1 MKSTSD
7 SGISGQESLNW
18 FAAWWRAWTTFW
30 FTPSNPLLLGVLR
43 ILVGALLAWSNF
55 VWLLDQEGFFGLSGW
70 QSSGNVWR
78 LNDQPWHWSWYF
90 PAQTLLATKSLTF
103 VSLFAA
109 MSLSVGFVTR
119 PAACIALAGYVS
131 AVNRAPLNTF
141 GFDDVLGIMLVPL
154 IIGTAGARLS
164 VDSIFQKKQSVPN
177 TETTIALRLIQVH
190 LCILYFFSGCGKLL
204 GASWWEGT
212 ALWGAVANIQYRTI
226 DLTFLAWYP
235 LLINALTLG
244 TLFWEVS
251 YAALIWP
258 RLTRPLVLAMAVFV
272 HLGIGLTMGMMEFGL
287 AMLIANMAFL
297 PPHLNM
303 SQTPPDSKLATGRN
317 T

>member
-1 MKSTSD
+1 MRTGCSD
-7 SGISGQESLNW
+7 TTCDQGILNW
-18 FAAWWRAWTTFW
+18 FTSWWTAWTAFW
-30 FTPSNPLLLGVLR
+30 FTPSSPVLLGVLR
-43 ILVGALLAWSNF
+43 ILVGSLLAWSNF
-55 VWLLDQEGFFGLSGW
+55 VWLLDQEGFFSPSGW
-70 QSSGNVWR
+70 QSTGNVWR

-90 PAQTLLATKSLTF
+90 LTQTTTAIQLLAL
-103 VSLFAA
+103 VSLLAA
-109 MSLSVGFVTR
+109 LLLTVGCATR
-119 PAACIALAGYVS
+119 PAACVALAGYVS

-141 GFDDVLGIMLVPL
+141 GFDDVVGIMLVPL
-154 IIGTAGARLS
+154 IIGTAGACLS
-164 VDSIFQKKQSVPN
+164 VDSVFRKKQPSPN

-212 ALWGAVANIQYRTI
+212 ALWGAVANVQYRTI
-226 DLTFLAWYP
+226 DLTFLAWHP

-258 RLTRPLVLAMAVFV
+258 RLTRPLVLLMAVFV
-272 HLGIGLTMGMMEFGL
+272 HVGIGLTMGMMEFGL

-297 PPHLNM
+297 SPDLNIFRTHTD
-303 SQTPPDSKLATGRN
+303 QKLATGQHS
-317 T
+317 

>member
-1 MKSTSD
+1 MKTKFGD
-7 SGISGQESLNW
+7 FFSGRGSLNW
-18 FAAWWRAWTTFW
+18 FASWWTAWTAFW
-30 FTPSNPLLLGVLR
+30 FTPSNPFLLSVLR
-43 ILVGALLAWSNF
+43 IFVGSLLAWSNF

-70 QSSGNVWR
+70 QSAGNVWR

-90 PAQTLLATKSLTF
+90 PAQTLLATKSLTG
-103 VSLFAA
+103 VRLLASL
-109 MSLSVGFVTR
+109 SLSVGLLTR
-119 PAACIALAGYVS
+119 PAACIAFAGYVS

-164 VDSIFQKKQSVPN
+164 VDSIFRKKQSVPN

-226 DLTFLAWYP
+226 DLTFLAWHP

-251 YAALIWP
+251 YSALIWP
-258 RLTRPLVLAMAVFV
+258 RLTRPLVLAMAAFV
-272 HLGIGLTMGMMEFGL
+272 HLGIGLTMGMMEFGI

-297 PPHLNM
+297 PLDLDTL
-303 SQTPPDSKLATGRN
+303 QTHTD
-317 T
+317 

>member
-1 MKSTSD
+1 MKPEYGD
-7 SGISGQESLNW
+7 FFSGRGSLNW
-18 FAAWWRAWTTFW
+18 FASWWTAWTAFW
-30 FTPSNPLLLGVLR
+30 FTPSNPFLLSVLR
-43 ILVGALLAWSNF
+43 IFVGSLLAWSNF

-70 QSSGNVWR
+70 QSAGNVWR

-90 PAQTLLATKSLTF
+90 PAQTLLATKSLTA
-103 VSLFAA
+103 VSLLASI
-109 MSLSVGFVTR
+109 SLSVGLLTR
-119 PAACIALAGYVS
+119 PAACIAFAGYVS

-164 VDSIFQKKQSVPN
+164 VDSIVWKKQSVPN

-212 ALWGAVANIQYRTI
+212 AIWGAVANIQYRTI
-226 DLTFLAWYP
+226 DLTFLAWHP

-251 YAALIWP
+251 YSALIWP

-272 HLGIGLTMGMMEFGL
+272 HLGIGLTMGMMEFGI

-297 PPHLNM
+297 PLDPDTL
-303 SQTPPDSKLATGRN
+303 QTHTD
-317 T
+317 

>member
-1 MKSTSD
+1 MKPKFGD
-7 SGISGQESLNW
+7 FFSGRGSLNW
-18 FAAWWRAWTTFW
+18 FASWWTAWTAFW
-30 FTPSNPLLLGVLR
+30 FTPSNPFLLSVLR
-43 ILVGALLAWSNF
+43 IFVGSLLAWSNF

-70 QSSGNVWR
+70 QSAGNVWR

-90 PAQTLLATKSLTF
+90 PAQTLLATKSLTA
-103 VSLFAA
+103 VSLLASI
-109 MSLSVGFVTR
+109 SLSVGLLTR
-119 PAACIALAGYVS
+119 PAACIAFAGYVS

-164 VDSIFQKKQSVPN
+164 VDSIFRKKQSVPN

-226 DLTFLAWYP
+226 DLTFLAWHP

-251 YAALIWP
+251 YSALIWP
-258 RLTRPLVLAMAVFV
+258 RLTRPLVLAMAAFV
-272 HLGIGLTMGMMEFGL
+272 HLGIGLTMGMMEFGI

-297 PPHLNM
+297 PLDLDTL
-303 SQTPPDSKLATGRN
+303 QTHTD
-317 T
+317 

>member
-1 MKSTSD
+1 MKPEYGEFF
-7 SGISGQESLNW
+7 SGRGSLNW
-18 FAAWWRAWTTFW
+18 FASWWTAWTAFW
-30 FTPSNPLLLGVLR
+30 FTPSNPFLLSVLR
-43 ILVGALLAWSNF
+43 IFVGSLLAWSNF
-55 VWLLDQEGFFGLSGW
+55 VWLLDQEGFFGLNGW
-70 QSSGNVWR
+70 QSAGNVWR

-90 PAQTLLATKSLTF
+90 PAQTLLATKSLTA
-103 VSLFAA
+103 VSLLASI
-109 MSLSVGFVTR
+109 SLSVGLLTR
-119 PAACIALAGYVS
+119 PAACIAFAGYVS

-164 VDSIFQKKQSVPN
+164 VDSIFWKKQSVPN

-226 DLTFLAWYP
+226 DLTFLAWHP

-244 TLFWEVS
+244 TLFWEIS
-251 YAALIWP
+251 YSALIWP

-272 HLGIGLTMGMMEFGL
+272 HLGIGLTMGMMEFGI

-297 PPHLNM
+297 PLDLDTL
-303 SQTPPDSKLATGRN
+303 QTHTD
-317 T
+317 

>member
-1 MKSTSD
+1 MKTKFGD
-7 SGISGQESLNW
+7 FFSGRGSLNW
-18 FAAWWRAWTTFW
+18 FASWWTAWTAFW
-30 FTPSNPLLLGVLR
+30 FTPSNPFLLSVLR
-43 ILVGALLAWSNF
+43 IFVGSLLAWSNF

-70 QSSGNVWR
+70 QSAGNVWR

-90 PAQTLLATKSLTF
+90 PAQTLLATKSLTA
-103 VSLFAA
+103 VSLLASI
-109 MSLSVGFVTR
+109 SLSVGLLTR
-119 PAACIALAGYVS
+119 PAACIAFAGYVS

-164 VDSIFQKKQSVPN
+164 VDSIFRKKQSVPN

-226 DLTFLAWYP
+226 DLTFLAWHP

-251 YAALIWP
+251 YSALIWP
-258 RLTRPLVLAMAVFV
+258 RLTRPLVLAMAAFV
-272 HLGIGLTMGMMEFGL
+272 HLGIGLTMGMMEFGI

-297 PPHLNM
+297 PLDLDTLQSH
-303 SQTPPDSKLATGRN
+303 TD
-317 T
+317 

>member
-1 MKSTSD
+1 MKPKFGD
-7 SGISGQESLNW
+7 FFSGRGSLNW
-18 FAAWWRAWTTFW
+18 FASWWTAWTAFW
-30 FTPSNPLLLGVLR
+30 FTPSNPFLLSVLR
-43 ILVGALLAWSNF
+43 IFIGSLLAWSNF

-70 QSSGNVWR
+70 QSAGNVWR

-90 PAQTLLATKSLTF
+90 PAQTLLATKSLTA
-103 VSLFAA
+103 VSLLASI
-109 MSLSVGFVTR
+109 SLSVGLLTR
-119 PAACIALAGYVS
+119 PAACIAFAGYVS

-164 VDSIFQKKQSVPN
+164 VDSIFRKKQSVPN

-226 DLTFLAWYP
+226 DLTFLAWHP

-251 YAALIWP
+251 YSALIWP
-258 RLTRPLVLAMAVFV
+258 RLTRPLVLAMAAFV
-272 HLGIGLTMGMMEFGL
+272 HLGIGLTMGMMEFGI
-287 AMLIANMAFL
+287 AMLVANMAFL
-297 PPHLNM
+297 PLDLDTLQSH
-303 SQTPPDSKLATGRN
+303 TD
-317 T
+317 

>member
-1 MKSTSD
+1 MAEEGIPMKPEYGENF
-7 SGISGQESLNW
+7 SGRESLNW
-18 FAAWWRAWTTFW
+18 FASWWTAWTAFW
-30 FTPSNPLLLGVLR
+30 FTPSNPFLLSVLR
-43 ILVGALLAWSNF
+43 IFVGSLLAWSNF

-70 QSSGNVWR
+70 QSAGNVWR

-90 PAQTLLATKSLTF
+90 PAQTLLATKSLTA
-103 VSLFAA
+103 VSLFASI
-109 MSLSVGFVTR
+109 SLSVGFLTR
-119 PAACIALAGYVS
+119 PTACIALAGYVS

-164 VDSIFQKKQSVPN
+164 VDSIFWKKQSAPN

-226 DLTFLAWYP
+226 DLTFLAWHP

-272 HLGIGLTMGMMEFGL
+272 HLGIGLTMGMMEFGI

-297 PPHLNM
+297 PPQLDTP
-303 SQTPPDSKLATGRN
+303 QTHTD
-317 T
+317 

>member
-1 MKSTSD
+1 MKPKFGD
-7 SGISGQESLNW
+7 FFSGRGSLNW
-18 FAAWWRAWTTFW
+18 FASWWTAWTAFW
-30 FTPSNPLLLGVLR
+30 FTPSNPFLLSVLR
-43 ILVGALLAWSNF
+43 IFVGSLLAWSNF

-70 QSSGNVWR
+70 QSAGNVWR

-90 PAQTLLATKSLTF
+90 PAQTLLATKSLTA
-103 VSLFAA
+103 VSLLASI
-109 MSLSVGFVTR
+109 SLSVGLLTR
-119 PAACIALAGYVS
+119 PAACIAFAGYVS

-164 VDSIFQKKQSVPN
+164 VDSIFRKKQSVPN

-226 DLTFLAWYP
+226 DLTFLAWHP

-251 YAALIWP
+251 YSALIWP
-258 RLTRPLVLAMAVFV
+258 RLTRPLVLAMAAFV
-272 HLGIGLTMGMMEFGL
+272 HLGIGLTMGMMEFGI

-297 PPHLNM
+297 PLDLDTLQSH
-303 SQTPPDSKLATGRN
+303 TD
-317 T
+317 

>member
-1 MKSTSD
+1 MKPEFGGFF
-7 SGISGQESLNW
+7 SGRKCLNW
-18 FAAWWRAWTTFW
+18 LASWWTAWTAFW
-30 FTPSNPLLLGVLR
+30 FTPSNPFLLSVLR
-43 ILVGALLAWSNF
+43 IFVGSLLAWSNF

-70 QSSGNVWR
+70 QSAGNVWR

-90 PAQTLLATKSLTF
+90 PAQTLLATKSLTA
-103 VSLFAA
+103 VSLLA
-109 MSLSVGFVTR
+109 SILLSVGLLTR
-119 PAACIALAGYVS
+119 PAACIAFAGYVS

-164 VDSIFQKKQSVPN
+164 VDSIFRKKQSVAN

-226 DLTFLAWYP
+226 DLTFLAWHP

-251 YAALIWP
+251 YSALIWP
-258 RLTRPLVLAMAVFV
+258 RLTRPLVLAMAAFV
-272 HLGIGLTMGMMEFGL
+272 HLGIGLTMGMMEFGI

-297 PPHLNM
+297 PLDLDTLQSH
-303 SQTPPDSKLATGRN
+303 TD
-317 T
+317 

>member
-1 MKSTSD
+1 MKPKFGD
-7 SGISGQESLNW
+7 FFSGRGSLNW
-18 FAAWWRAWTTFW
+18 FASWWTAWTAFW
-30 FTPSNPLLLGVLR
+30 FTPSNPFLLSVLR
-43 ILVGALLAWSNF
+43 IFVGSLLAWSNF

-70 QSSGNVWR
+70 QSAGNVWR

-90 PAQTLLATKSLTF
+90 PAQTLLATKSLTA
-103 VSLFAA
+103 VSLLASI
-109 MSLSVGFVTR
+109 SLSVGLLTR
-119 PAACIALAGYVS
+119 PAACIAFAGYVS

-164 VDSIFQKKQSVPN
+164 VDSIFRKKQSVPN

-204 GASWWEGT
+204 GASWWEGI

-226 DLTFLAWYP
+226 DLTFLAWHP

-258 RLTRPLVLAMAVFV
+258 RLTRPLVLVMAIFV
-272 HLGIGLTMGMMEFGL
+272 HLGIGLTMGMMEFGI

-297 PPHLNM
+297 PLHLDIL
-303 SQTPPDSKLATGRN
+303 QTHTD
-317 T
+317 

>member
-1 MKSTSD
+1 MKPEYGENF
-7 SGISGQESLNW
+7 SGRESLNW
-18 FAAWWRAWTTFW
+18 FASWWTAWTAFW
-30 FTPSNPLLLGVLR
+30 FTPSNPFLLSVLR
-43 ILVGALLAWSNF
+43 IFVGSLLAWSNF

-70 QSSGNVWR
+70 QSAGNVWR
-78 LNDQPWHWSWYF
+78 LNDHPWHWSWYF
-90 PAQTLLATKSLTF
+90 PAQTLLATKSLTA
-103 VSLFAA
+103 VSLLASI
-109 MSLSVGFVTR
+109 SLSVWLLTR

-164 VDSIFQKKQSVPN
+164 VDSIFWKKQSAPN

-226 DLTFLAWYP
+226 DLTFLAWHP

-251 YAALIWP
+251 YSALIWP

-272 HLGIGLTMGMMEFGL
+272 HLGIGLTMGMMEFGI

-297 PPHLNM
+297 PLDLNTL
-303 SQTPPDSKLATGRN
+303 QTHTD
-317 T
+317 

>member
-1 MKSTSD
+1 MKPEYGENF
-7 SGISGQESLNW
+7 SGRESLNW
-18 FAAWWRAWTTFW
+18 FASWWTAWTAFW
-30 FTPSNPLLLGVLR
+30 FTPSNPFLLSVLR
-43 ILVGALLAWSNF
+43 IFVGSLLAWSNF

-70 QSSGNVWR
+70 QSAGNVWR

-90 PAQTLLATKSLTF
+90 PAQTLLATKSLTA
-103 VSLFAA
+103 VSLLASI
-109 MSLSVGFVTR
+109 SLSVGLLTR

-164 VDSIFQKKQSVPN
+164 VDSIFWKKQSAPN

-204 GASWWEGT
+204 GASLWEGT

-226 DLTFLAWYP
+226 DLTFLAWHP

-251 YAALIWP
+251 YSALIWP

-272 HLGIGLTMGMMEFGL
+272 HLGIGLTMGMMEFGI

-297 PPHLNM
+297 PLDLNTL
-303 SQTPPDSKLATGRN
+303 QTHTD
-317 T
+317 

>member
-1 MKSTSD
+1 MKPEFGEFF
-7 SGISGQESLNW
+7 SGRECLNW
-18 FAAWWRAWTTFW
+18 FTSWWTAWTAFW
-30 FTPSNPLLLGVLR
+30 FTPSNPFLLSVLR
-43 ILVGALLAWSNF
+43 IFVGSLLAWSNF
-55 VWLLDQEGFFGLSGW
+55 VWLLDQEGFFGLNGW
-70 QSSGNVWR
+70 QSAGNVWR

-90 PAQTLLATKSLTF
+90 PAQTLLATKSLTA
-103 VSLFAA
+103 VSLLASI
-109 MSLSVGFVTR
+109 SLSVGLLTR
-119 PAACIALAGYVS
+119 PAACIAFAGYVS

-164 VDSIFQKKQSVPN
+164 VDSIFRKKQSVAN

-226 DLTFLAWYP
+226 DLTFLAWHP

-244 TLFWEVS
+244 TLFWEIS
-251 YAALIWP
+251 YSALIWP

-272 HLGIGLTMGMMEFGL
+272 HLGIGLTMGMMEFGI

-297 PPHLNM
+297 PLDLDTLQSH
-303 SQTPPDSKLATGRN
+303 TD
-317 T
+317 

>member
-1 MKSTSD
+1 MKPKFGD
-7 SGISGQESLNW
+7 FFSGRGSLNW
-18 FAAWWRAWTTFW
+18 FASWWTAWTAFW
-30 FTPSNPLLLGVLR
+30 FTPSNPFLLSVLR
-43 ILVGALLAWSNF
+43 IFVGSLLAWSNF

-70 QSSGNVWR
+70 QSAGNVWR

-90 PAQTLLATKSLTF
+90 PAQTLLATKSLTA
-103 VSLFAA
+103 VSLLASI
-109 MSLSVGFVTR
+109 SLSVGLLTR
-119 PAACIALAGYVS
+119 PAACIAFAGYVS

-164 VDSIFQKKQSVPN
+164 VDSIFRKKQSVPN

-226 DLTFLAWYP
+226 DLTFLAWHP

-251 YAALIWP
+251 YSALIWP
-258 RLTRPLVLAMAVFV
+258 RLTRPLVLAMAAFV
-272 HLGIGLTMGMMEFGL
+272 HLGIGLTMGMMEFGI

-297 PPHLNM
+297 PLDLDTLQIH
-303 SQTPPDSKLATGRN
+303 TD
-317 T
+317 

>member
-1 MKSTSD
+1 MRTGCSD
-7 SGISGQESLNW
+7 TTCDHRILNW
-18 FAAWWRAWTTFW
+18 FTSWWTAWTTFW
-30 FTPSNPLLLGVLR
+30 FTPSSPVLLAVLR
-43 ILVGALLAWSNF
+43 ILVGSLLAWSNF
-55 VWLLDQEGFFGLSGW
+55 VWLLDQEGFFGPSGW
-70 QSSGNVWR
+70 QSPGNVWR

-90 PAQTLLATKSLTF
+90 LTQTTLATQLLAV
-103 VSLFAA
+103 VSLLAA
-109 MSLSVGFVTR
+109 LLLTVGCATR
-119 PAACIALAGYVS
+119 PAACVALAGYVS
-131 AVNRAPLNTF
+131 AVNRAALNTF

-154 IIGTAGARLS
+154 IIGTANACLS
-164 VDSIFQKKQSVPN
+164 VDSIFWKKQPTPN
-177 TETTIALRLIQVH
+177 IETNIALRLIQVH

-226 DLTFLAWYP
+226 DLTFLAWHP

-258 RLTRPLVLAMAVFV
+258 RLTRPMVLLMAVFV

-287 AMLIANMAFL
+287 AMLVANMAFL
-297 PPHLNM
+297 PPDLNTFRTHRD
-303 SQTPPDSKLATGRN
+303 QKLATGQYS
-317 T
+317 

>member
-1 MKSTSD
+1 MKPEYGENF
-7 SGISGQESLNW
+7 SGRESLNW
-18 FAAWWRAWTTFW
+18 FASWWRAWTTFW
-30 FTPSNPLLLGVLR
+30 FTPSDPLLLGVLR
-43 ILVGALLAWSNF
+43 ILVCGLLAWSNF
-55 VWLLDQEGFFGLSGW
+55 VWLLDQECFFGLNSW
-70 QSSGNVWR
+70 QSAGNVWR

-90 PAQTLLATKSLTF
+90 PAQTLLATKSLTA
-103 VSLFAA
+103 VSLLASI
-109 MSLSVGFVTR
+109 SLSVGLLTR

-164 VDSIFQKKQSVPN
+164 VDSIFWKKQSAPN

-204 GASWWEGT
+204 GASWLEGT

-226 DLTFLAWYP
+226 DLTFLAWHP

-251 YAALIWP
+251 YSALIWP

-272 HLGIGLTMGMMEFGL
+272 HLGIGLTMGMMEFGI

-297 PPHLNM
+297 PLDLNTL
-303 SQTPPDSKLATGRN
+303 QTHTD
-317 T
+317 

>member
-1 MKSTSD
+1 MKPEYGENF
-7 SGISGQESLNW
+7 SGRESLNW
-18 FAAWWRAWTTFW
+18 FASWSTAWTAFW
-30 FTPSNPLLLGVLR
+30 FTPSNPFLLSVLR
-43 ILVGALLAWSNF
+43 IFVGSLLAWSNF

-70 QSSGNVWR
+70 QSAGNVWR

-90 PAQTLLATKSLTF
+90 PAQTLLATKSLTA
-103 VSLFAA
+103 VSLLASI
-109 MSLSVGFVTR
+109 SLSVGLLTR

-164 VDSIFQKKQSVPN
+164 VDSIFWKKQSAPN

-226 DLTFLAWYP
+226 DLTFLAWHP

-251 YAALIWP
+251 YSALIWP

-272 HLGIGLTMGMMEFGL
+272 HLGIGLTMGMMEFGI

-297 PPHLNM
+297 PLDLNTL
-303 SQTPPDSKLATGRN
+303 QTHTD
-317 T
+317 

>member
-1 MKSTSD
+1 MKPKFGD
-7 SGISGQESLNW
+7 FFSGRGSLNW
-18 FAAWWRAWTTFW
+18 FASWWTAWTAFW
-30 FTPSNPLLLGVLR
+30 FTPSNPFLLSVLR
-43 ILVGALLAWSNF
+43 IFVGSLLAWSNF

-70 QSSGNVWR
+70 QSAGNVWR

-90 PAQTLLATKSLTF
+90 PAQTLLATKSLTA
-103 VSLFAA
+103 VSLLASI
-109 MSLSVGFVTR
+109 SLSVGLLTR
-119 PAACIALAGYVS
+119 PAACIAFAGYVS

-226 DLTFLAWYP
+226 DLTFLAWHP

-251 YAALIWP
+251 YSALIWP
-258 RLTRPLVLAMAVFV
+258 RLTRPLVLAMAAFV
-272 HLGIGLTMGMMEFGL
+272 HLGIGLTMGMMEFGI

-297 PPHLNM
+297 PLDLDTLQSH
-303 SQTPPDSKLATGRN
+303 TD
-317 T
+317 